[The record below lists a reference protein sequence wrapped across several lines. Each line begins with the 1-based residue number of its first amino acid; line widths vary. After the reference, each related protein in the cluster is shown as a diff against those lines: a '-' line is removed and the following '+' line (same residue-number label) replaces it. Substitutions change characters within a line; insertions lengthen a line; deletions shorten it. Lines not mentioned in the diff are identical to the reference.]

1 MEMVKET
8 EEVLRTSREWGYGIA
23 GYRLKEISE
32 IMQAIAVG
40 YRRRGE
46 MGPANSLF
54 PEAAPTDGG
63 VSRNVIWS
71 TLLRECR
78 DMLAKQYEGLAQM
91 FREVS
96 FGFADGNKQSR
107 EMRDFLKERLSEEK
121 IRVRQVIFVPVG
133 NDRREIHM
141 VARITHGASRLTDE
155 IAYLLSQVIGETF
168 VPAEGCRRV
177 FGREYDYYVFRQTE
191 NYRLVTGAVRA
202 SKNAGEPSGD
212 NYSVMKPCFGEA
224 AMLISDGMGSGLSAY
239 RESAAVIE
247 LMEMFL
253 QAGFREETMI
263 SLINSVL
270 LLGTEAQTYSTLDL
284 SLVNLFDGTAC
295 FAKSGA
301 SLTYIKH
308 EDWAEI
314 IENTSPP
321 VGIIPEI
328 HPCITRKRLFHG
340 ESVIMLSDGVTDYVS
355 SQFIKE
361 LKDGRPQDMA
371 GAILLEALKGNHY
384 EPTDDMT
391 VLVAKLERVS

>member
-1 MEMVKET
+1 MELVKEA
-8 EEVLRTSREWGYGIA
+8 EEYLRANRDWGYGIA

-32 IMQAIAVG
+32 IMKAISAG

-46 MGPANSLF
+46 ADTFASCF
-54 PEAAPTDGG
+54 PEAAPEDGS
-63 VSRNVIWS
+63 VSGNVLWS

-78 DMLAKQYEGLAQM
+78 DMLSKQYEGLSQM
-91 FREVS
+91 FEEVS
-96 FGFADGNKQSR
+96 LGFADGNKQSR
-107 EMRDFLKERLSEEK
+107 EMRDFIKERLAEEK

-133 NDRREIHM
+133 NERKEIHM

-155 IAYLLSQVIGETF
+155 IAYLLSQVVGDTF
-168 VPAEGCRRV
+168 VPAEGCKRV
-177 FGREYDYYVFRQTE
+177 FGREYEYYVFRQVE
-191 NYRLVTGAVRA
+191 NYRLLTGAVRA
-202 SKNAGEPSGD
+202 SKTAGEPSGD

-224 AMLISDGMGSGLSAY
+224 AMLISDGMGSGLRAY
-239 RESAAVIE
+239 KESAAVIE

-253 QAGFREETMI
+253 RAGFREETMI

-284 SLVNLFDGTAC
+284 SLVNLFDGTVC

-308 EDWAEI
+308 EDWAEM

-340 ESVIMLSDGVTDYVS
+340 ESIIMLSDGVTDYVS

-361 LKDGRPQDMA
+361 LKDGKPQDMA
-371 GAILLEALKGNHY
+371 GVILLEALKGNHY
-384 EPTDDMT
+384 EPADDMT
-391 VLVAKLERVS
+391 VLVAKLERIS